1 VNNQFSA
8 LQVLHEVI
16 DDIGKTGFIQQKFVG
31 YAVYFDGTGIN
42 ETVGLQILVK
52 VVTGKTPVNEFD
64 TTNLDD
70 AVVLLPLQAS
80 GFRIQ
85 YYLPHNIFS

>member
-1 VNNQFSA
+1 VNHQFRA

-16 DDIGKTGFIQQKFVG
+16 DDIGKTGFILQKFVG
-31 YAVYFDGTGIN
+31 YAVHFDGTGIN

-52 VVTGKTPVNEFD
+52 IVTGKTPLNKFD

-70 AVVLLPLQAS
+70 AVVLLPLQAR

-85 YYLPHNIFS
+85 YYLPHYLIS